1 MYAWHTTFAVF
12 KRNVS
17 VCDRV
22 ECEWVDFRECMVR
35 GEVVM
40 RAKSAIVDPR
50 NAAVTARG
58 RCSISFV
65 KPNNDPVTIKS
76 PTQRQYHTL

>member
-1 MYAWHTTFAVF
+1 
-12 KRNVS
+12 
-17 VCDRV
+17 
-22 ECEWVDFRECMVR
+22 
-35 GEVVM
+35 M